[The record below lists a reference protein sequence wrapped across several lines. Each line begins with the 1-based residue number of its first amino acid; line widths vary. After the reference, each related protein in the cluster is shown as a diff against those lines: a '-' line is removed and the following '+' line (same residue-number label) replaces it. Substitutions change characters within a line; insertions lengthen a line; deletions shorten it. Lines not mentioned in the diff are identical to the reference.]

1 MDTQTILTILIGSGL
16 FQAIGRFIANRY
28 PDRWFGQFFVPPA
41 PRAPPPSSPSSTSP
55 PSADNLAVLARLVVE
70 LAEHQQAMARD
81 RPV

>member
-41 PRAPPPSSPSSTSP
+41 PRAPRAPP
-55 PSADNLAVLARLVVE
+55 PSADNLAVLAELVVK

>member
-28 PDRWFGQFFVPPA
+28 PGRWFGQFFVPPA
-41 PRAPPPSSPSSTSP
+41 PRAPPPS
-55 PSADNLAVLARLVVE
+55 ADNLAVLAELVAK

-81 RPV
+81 IEAICRRLGI